1 MAGKIVKDDIDALR
15 DSADIV
21 AIVGEHTT
29 LKRAGKRY
37 SGLCPFH
44 TERTP
49 SFSVTPEGNFYTC
62 FGCGVSG
69 DIYDFVMRT
78 EGLAFPDA
86 VEHLARRFGFTLR
99 YEQMTA
105 GEQRRLGERSRLV
118 EVTTASAEFF
128 RAILYTDDGAPAR
141 DYLKSRGF
149 GRDEAEAFTLGYAPN
164 DWEALSRHLSAND
177 FRAEEIIAAG
187 MAVRTDRGG
196 LRDRFRGRLIF
207 PIHDAG
213 GDVIGFGGR
222 VLPGLDYGDFE
233 PPKYLNSSE
242 TPLYR
247 KSRVLYGLYQARGE
261 IARTQSVLVCEG
273 YTDVMALHQAGFTHA
288 VATCGTAVGADHLR
302 LVARYAKNVVL
313 AFDGDAA
320 GVKAAERAWEALRSV
335 QSEGSGVDVDLRV
348 LALDTTMDPADLVRE
363 QGAEGV
369 SKAFGEAAPIVPF
382 VIRHRLAEADR
393 STEQGR
399 TKALHDAIDVLARE
413 PDQDM
418 RRAWARTEIAEALGV
433 AYDFVTQSAKRR
445 NVTLDAHE
453 GVAVQRNQTRDVR
466 PDAAAGVRQLE
477 RAVLRAAVQY
487 AQLLPE
493 AWFSLDEAAFGHPHA
508 RAVWRAIAAAGGAG
522 TALGSVLEHADDDEI
537 RGIVRALALED
548 DPEVVLADDEASR
561 VVATRVQRLAA
572 RRLTMRIDELSA
584 RLSQLNYT
592 TDPDA
597 VRTVQREL
605 AEIERQRRELTQ
617 IDK

>member
-1 MAGKIVKDDIDALR
+1 MTPDAHFNTCIG
-15 DSADIV
+15 SGV
-21 AIVGEHTT
+21 A
-29 LKRAGKRY
+29 
-37 SGLCPFH
+37 
-44 TERTP
+44 
-49 SFSVTPEGNFYTC
+49 
-62 FGCGVSG
+62 G

-86 VEHLARRFGFTLR
+86 VEHLARRSGFTLR

-105 GEQRRLGERSRLV
+105 GEKRRLGERSRLV

-128 RAILYTDDGAPAR
+128 RATLYADEGAVAR

-149 GRDEAEAFTLGYAPN
+149 GRDEADAFTLGYAPN
-164 DWEALSRHLSAND
+164 DWEALSRHLTAKD
-177 FRAEEIIAAG
+177 FRPDEIIAAG
-187 MAVRTDRGG
+187 MAVKTDRGG

-247 KSRVLYGLYQARGE
+247 KSRVLYGLFQARGE
-261 IARTQSVLVCEG
+261 IARTESVLICEG

-302 LVARYAKNVVL
+302 LVARYAKQVVL

-320 GVKAAERAWEALRSV
+320 GVKAAERAWEALRNV
-335 QSEGSGVDVDLRV
+335 QTEGSGVDVELRV
-348 LALDTTMDPADLVRE
+348 LGLDTTMDPADLVRE

-369 SKAFGEAAPIVPF
+369 AAAFAQAVPIVPF

-393 STEQGR
+393 SSEQGR
-399 TKALHDAIDVLARE
+399 TKALHEAIDVLARE
-413 PDQDM
+413 PDQDL
-418 RRAWARTEIAEALGV
+418 RRSWARTEIAEALGV
-433 AYDFVTQSAKRR
+433 AYDFVAQSAKRR
-445 NVTLDAHE
+445 NVSLDAHE
-453 GVAVQRNQTRDVR
+453 GVAVRRNATRTVR
-466 PDAAAGVRQLE
+466 PDAAAGIRQLE

-487 AQLLPE
+487 PQMLPE
-493 AWFSLDEAAFGHPHA
+493 AWFSLDEEAFHHPQA
-508 RAVWRAIAAAGGAG
+508 RAVWRAITAAGGAG
-522 TALGSVLEHADDDEI
+522 TALSSVLEQADDDEI
-537 RGIVRALALED
+537 RGIVRSLALED
-548 DPEVVLADDEASR
+548 DPEVALADEQAPQ
-561 VVATRVQRLAA
+561 VVSTRVQRLAA
-572 RRLTMRIDELSA
+572 HRLSAQIDELSA
-584 RLSQLNYT
+584 RLNQLNYT
-592 TDPDA
+592 TDPEG

-605 AEIERQRRELTQ
+605 AEIERQRRALTQ
-617 IDK
+617 LDG

>member
-49 SFSVTPEGNFYTC
+49 SFSVTPDGNFFTC

-86 VEHLARRFGFTLR
+86 VEHLARRSGFTLR

-105 GEQRRLGERSRLV
+105 GEQRRLGERARLV
-118 EVTTASAEFF
+118 EITTAAATFF
-128 RAILYTDDGAPAR
+128 RDTLYTDDGSVAR

-149 GRDEAEAFTLGYAPN
+149 GRDDAEQFLLGYAPN
-164 DWEALSRHLSAND
+164 EWEALSRHLSANG
-177 FRAEEIIAAG
+177 FRSEEIVAAG
-187 MAVRTDRGG
+187 IAVKNDRGG

-213 GDVIGFGGR
+213 GDIIGFGGR
-222 VLPGLDYGDFE
+222 VLPGLDYGDFD

-261 IARTQSVLVCEG
+261 ISRTEAVLICEG

-288 VATCGTAVGADHLR
+288 VATCGTAVGAEHLR
-302 LVARYAKNVVL
+302 LVARYARNVVL

-335 QSEGSGVDVDLRV
+335 QTEGSGVDVDLRV
-348 LALDTTMDPADLVRE
+348 LVLDKTMDPADLVRE
-363 QGAEGV
+363 HGQEGV
-369 SKAFGEAAPIVPF
+369 AGAFQAAVPIVPF
-382 VIRHRLAEADR
+382 VIRHRLAETDR

-418 RRAWARTEIAEALGV
+418 RRAWARSEIAEALGV
-433 AYDFVTQSAKRR
+433 AYDFVAQSAKRR

-453 GVAVQRNQTRDVR
+453 GIAVRRTARQTV
-466 PDAAAGVRQLE
+466 PLDAAAGFRQLE
-477 RAVLRAAVQY
+477 RAVLRAAVQFP
-487 AQLLPE
+487 QMLPD
-493 AWFSLDEAAFGHPHA
+493 AWFSLDEDAFTHPQG
-508 RAVWRAIAAAGGAG
+508 RAVWRALTAAGGVG
-522 TALGSVLEHADDDEI
+522 TALTAVLEQADDDEV
-537 RGIVRALALED
+537 RGTIRALALED
-548 DPEVVLADDEASR
+548 DPEVLLADEHAAQ
-561 VVATRVQRLAA
+561 VVVTRVQRLAA
-572 RRLTMRIDELSA
+572 HRLAAKAKDLA
-584 RLSQLNYT
+584 GRLNQLNYN

-605 AEIERQRRELTQ
+605 ADIERQRRELTQ
-617 IDK
+617 TDL

>member
-49 SFSVTPEGNFYTC
+49 SFSVTPDGNFFTC

-86 VEHLARRFGFTLR
+86 VEHLARRSGFTLR

-105 GEQRRLGERSRLV
+105 GEQRRLGERARLV
-118 EVTTASAEFF
+118 EITTAAATFF
-128 RAILYTDDGAPAR
+128 RDTLYTDDGSVAR

-149 GRDEAEAFTLGYAPN
+149 GRDDAEGFLLGYAPN
-164 DWEALSRHLSAND
+164 EWEALSRHLSANG
-177 FRAEEIIAAG
+177 FRSEEIVAAG
-187 MAVRTDRGG
+187 IAVKNDRGG

-213 GDVIGFGGR
+213 GDIIGFGGR
-222 VLPGLDYGDFE
+222 VLPGLDYGDFD

-261 IARTQSVLVCEG
+261 ISRTESVLICEG

-288 VATCGTAVGADHLR
+288 VATCGTAVGAEHLR
-302 LVARYAKNVVL
+302 LVARYARNVVL

-335 QSEGSGVDVDLRV
+335 QTEGSGVDVDLRV
-348 LALDTTMDPADLVRE
+348 LVLDQTMDPADLVRE
-363 QGAEGV
+363 HGQEGV
-369 SKAFGEAAPIVPF
+369 AEAFHAAVPIVPF
-382 VIRHRLAEADR
+382 VIRHRLAETDR

-418 RRAWARTEIAEALGV
+418 RRAWARSEIAEALGM
-433 AYDFVTQSAKRR
+433 AYDFVAQSAKRR

-453 GVAVQRNQTRDVR
+453 GIAVRRTARQTVPLD
-466 PDAAAGVRQLE
+466 PAAGFRQLE
-477 RAVLRAAVQY
+477 RAVLRAAVQFP
-487 AQLLPE
+487 QMLPD
-493 AWFSLDEAAFGHPHA
+493 AWFSLDEDAFTHPQG
-508 RAVWRAIAAAGGAG
+508 RAVWRALTAAGGVG
-522 TALGSVLEHADDDEI
+522 TALNSVLEQADDDEV
-537 RGIVRALALED
+537 RGTIRALALED
-548 DPEVVLADDEASR
+548 DPEVLLADEHAAQ
-561 VVATRVQRLAA
+561 VVVTRVQRLAA
-572 RRLTMRIDELSA
+572 HRLGAKAKDLAA
-584 RLSQLNYT
+584 RLNQLNYN

-605 AEIERQRRELTQ
+605 ADIERQRRELTQ
-617 IDK
+617 TDL